1 MLTIYVIN
9 LKTKTVVYHGTLEQC
24 NSILKKYSQR
34 RYFLA
39 ILNTIPSTYVHT
51 YELWYD
57 QRDRSNDLFHASVA
71 QQDRARAF

>member
-51 YELWYD
+51 YELNSLEKILKQRSD
-57 QRDRSNDLFHASVA
+57 QFIVDTI
-71 QQDRARAF
+71 